1 MNTYTLSVTTIHQEI
16 AEAIVKGVNSWMHAG
31 ELIKTAID
39 EQGETSKSISEAI
52 NIPVRVIGQ
61 LEKIGRK
68 LIRPDLLMAG
78 YPAALALMR
87 LPYSLQSSAIE
98 DGVDLLVHEA
108 DSMKV
113 KAENLTHDQVKQ
125 VFDGSNVR
133 SLAGQKAYLE
143 DLRIKASL
151 NAIPD
156 VTAPYQIKGNKVLIS
171 SACSLT
177 QKDLLR
183 MLQEISN

>member
-1 MNTYTLSVTTIHQEI
+1 MNTNTLTVTTIHQEI
-16 AEAIVKGVNSWMHAG
+16 AEAIANGVNSWIHAG
-31 ELIKTAID
+31 ELIKSAID
-39 EQGETSKSISEAI
+39 EHGENSKSIAEAI

-68 LIRPDLLMAG
+68 LIRPDLLLAG
-78 YPAALALMR
+78 YPAAPCLMR
-87 LPYSLQSSAIE
+87 LPYSLQGSAIE
-98 DGVDLLVHEA
+98 EGVDLLIDES
-108 DSMKV
+108 DSLKV
-113 KAENLTHDQVKQ
+113 KAENLTFDQVKQ

-133 SLAGQKAYLE
+133 SLAAQKAYLE

-171 SACSLT
+171 SACSLN

-183 MLQEISN
+183 MLQEISH